1 MSALIDFGLCMSQDL
16 DHYLTEIYSL
26 GLVFLLQH
34 LYFEAQ
40 PAHAAQHALRYAT
53 TCSSLMLFVP
63 TVDLALV
70 LGTCPR

>member
-1 MSALIDFGLCMSQDL
+1 VSALIDFGLCMCMSQDL

-53 TCSSLMLFVP
+53 TCSSLMFIR
-63 TVDLALV
+63 AH
-70 LGTCPR
+70 C